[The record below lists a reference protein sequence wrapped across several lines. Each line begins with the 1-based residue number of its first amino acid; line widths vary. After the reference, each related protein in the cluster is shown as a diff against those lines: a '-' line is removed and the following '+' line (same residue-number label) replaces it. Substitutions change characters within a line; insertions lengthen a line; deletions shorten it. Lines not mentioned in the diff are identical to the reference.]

1 MNPKPAT
8 YNLPAMPVNKNA
20 LLRYRIIDSCLT
32 NSMHPFPD
40 AAFMLDKIQEQIG
53 TEISESMLNKDL
65 ACLKREFGAPIK
77 FDRNRGGYFY
87 SDKNYSFKK
96 LPLSNEEIEALD
108 FSTALLQQLKGT
120 DMFRHFENAIN
131 KLIEGYRISKI
142 IGKNESAILQTEL
155 PVDNSDSRWLE
166 TIITAILHKKT
177 LNLQYQPFGRDARE
191 HTLSPYLLKEYRN
204 RWYVV
209 GYSEQAE
216 NILVFALDRIKEI
229 DDAASTFRSDENFN
243 GAKFFE
249 YSLGITQVHD
259 QEPEDIELAFQPLQ
273 AEYIRSQP
281 LHQSQHIISEN
292 ENEVL
297 IQLKLFITQELVM
310 AILSYGA
317 AVRVL
322 KPESLK
328 NRIKEEVKALG
339 KIYEKS

>member
-1 MNPKPAT
+1 
-8 YNLPAMPVNKNA
+8 MPVNKNA
-20 LLRYRIIDSCLT
+20 LLRYRVIDGCLA
-32 NSMHPFPD
+32 NNMHPFPTVSHI
-40 AAFMLDKIQEQIG
+40 LEKIQDQTG
-53 TEISESMLNKDL
+53 MEISESMFNKDI
-65 ACLKREFGAPIK
+65 AVLKREFGAPIK
-77 FDRNRGGYFY
+77 FDRQRGGYFY
-87 SDKNYSFKK
+87 SEENYSFNEF
-96 LPLSNEEIEALD
+96 PLTNEEVEALD

-120 DMFRHFENAIN
+120 RMFRHFENAIN

-142 IGKNESAILQTEL
+142 LGKDEASILQTEL
-155 PVDNSDSRWLE
+155 PVDNSHNRWLE
-166 TIITAILHKKT
+166 PIIGSILQKKT
-177 LNLQYQPFGRDARE
+177 MALQYQPFGKDGRE
-191 HTLSPYLLKEYRN
+191 HILSPYLLKEYRN
-204 RWYVV
+204 RWYVI

-229 DDAASTFRSDENFN
+229 GEAASTFRSDESFI

-292 ENEVL
+292 DKEVL